1 MAACYDFGDRISP
14 WLGIRYSVQTGSSI
28 GQKSSRIYYRQVLL
42 CQTCVLVR
50 RRSDKQALFVMRIAG
65 GIILAF
71 LVMLWT
77 IGHNAPSKHQVKSTD
92 LTRRNSPS
100 ISPTPSTVPEIA
112 TSPQAVSSEGIFN
125 AELFEP
131 PSNCRT
137 APKKSSGVQQV
148 LRQKGDILV
157 DRENSQADSKG
168 EIWYKEKY
176 LGCWLHYS
184 QIRLK

>member
-1 MAACYDFGDRISP
+1 MAACYDCGDRISP
-14 WLGIRYSVQTGSSI
+14 GLGIRYSVQTGSSI

-137 APKKSSGVQQV
+137 VIRCAKNRAPTASIQTGELAATSVTFSGVDV
-148 LRQKGDILV
+148 FSARYCKAL
-157 DRENSQADSKG
+157 
-168 EIWYKEKY
+168 
-176 LGCWLHYS
+176 
-184 QIRLK
+184 